1 MNKLFE
7 SIRKQWNKLFRRY
20 DIVAERKSI
29 SRAVWTRHHIYQR
42 GAFGKC
48 AYLGYRLN
56 VVDAIQVIAEHSGGD
71 CYINI
76 VKAKK

>member
-7 SIRKQWNKLFRRY
+7 VILVNWNKLFRRY
-20 DIVAERKSI
+20 DIVAEQKRLGGTK
-29 SRAVWTRHHIYQR
+29 WTRQHIYQR

>member
-7 SIRKQWNKLFRRY
+7 SIRKQWNKVFHSY
-20 DIVAERKSI
+20 DIVAERKSLGGTK
-29 SRAVWTRHHIYQR
+29 WTRHHIYQR
-42 GAFGKC
+42 GIISKN

-71 CYINI
+71 CHINI
-76 VKAKK
+76 IKVKK

>member
-7 SIRKQWNKLFRRY
+7 VIRVNWNKLFRRY
-20 DIVAERKSI
+20 DIVAEQKRLGGTK
-29 SRAVWTRHHIYQR
+29 WTRQHIYQR

-56 VVDAIQVIAEHSGGD
+56 LVDAIGTISKISGGHAH
-71 CYINI
+71 INI
-76 VKAKK
+76 VKRKL

>member
-20 DIVAERKSI
+20 DIVAEQKRLGGTK
-29 SRAVWTRHHIYQR
+29 WTRHHIYQR

-56 VVDAIQVIAEHSGGD
+56 VVDAIQVIAEHSNGD
-71 CYINI
+71 CHINI
-76 VKAKK
+76 AKVKK